1 MGTIIL
7 NSVVFIYVGL
17 KIMSPVITTIFLNP
31 NYARSVTA
39 SILLLIFF
47 SCLGISGAPI
57 LSMSWNA
64 IPVYAAFALTV
75 IVFLL
80 ASFVFEPK
88 FKRYYERAHPGK
100 PNECSRN
107 GATA

>member
-7 NSVVFIYVGL
+7 NSVVFIYVDL

-31 NYARSVTA
+31 KYARSVTT
-39 SILLLIFF
+39 SILLLIFIF

-57 LSMSWNA
+57 LLMSWNA

-100 PNECSRN
+100 LS
-107 GATA
+107 